1 MSLWSFPYADTI
13 NEPLVDAWW
22 IPGFTAQAPGYIYAS
37 NPLLANGPGFPPGL
51 DFVTINGSYY
61 DTSGNPLSGYLTF
74 WPSSPLTFLV
84 DGHYT
89 YMPQRYAGLN
99 FSLLGVNQ
107 MGDGKIYLQYGRL
120 LVSVLATDN
129 ANMTPSQF
137 TYHVRENYEGGMQ
150 YDITAPSADD
160 DEAQDIR
167 TLIIPGTIR
176 PINDDDEDNNYQV
189 TSIPVT
195 STQYI
200 YTDNI
205 YQYMPGAISG
215 NLTQYTVS
223 IAFTT
228 GTAIPADDDWQTAE
242 WASTTSGNIV
252 QFLVGPSGYTLP
264 VGYYRVWVQ
273 VDASP
278 QQAVFPVGF
287 LNIYQDV

>member
-22 IPGFTAQAPGYIYAS
+22 IPGFTAQAPGYIYAT
-37 NPLLANGPGFPPGL
+37 NPLLASGPGFPAGL
-51 DFVTINGSYY
+51 DYVTINGSYY

-74 WPSSPLTFLV
+74 WPSSALIFDI
-84 DGHYT
+84 DGAYT

-120 LVSVLATDN
+120 LVSVLATNN
-129 ANMTPSQF
+129 ANMTPSSF
-137 TYHVRENYEGGMQ
+137 TYHVRENFIGGNQ
-150 YDITAPSADD
+150 YDINAPTSDD
-160 DEAQDIR
+160 TEIQDIR
-167 TLIIPGTIR
+167 SLIIPGTIR
-176 PINDDDEDNNYQV
+176 PITDDENDMYSQV

-200 YTDNI
+200 STNVVDYLPTG
-205 YQYMPGAISG
+205 MPQ
-215 NLTQYTVS
+215 NLTQYDVYF
-223 IAFTT
+223 AFETT
-228 GTAIPADDDWQTAE
+228 NDVPSEDDWQVASWAE
-242 WASTTSGNIV
+242 TQSGNV
-252 QFLVGPSGYTLP
+252 AQFLIGPNGYTLS
-264 VGYYRVWVQ
+264 VGYYRVWIQ

-287 LNIYQDV
+287 LNIYQAV